1 MTSGLKL
8 REELRQSAAGLSK
21 DQRKQCEVSTLECRM
36 DVNDARDAV
45 LRSHPSIQCRSS
57 ADSNAEM
64 ECVLKDLTTRGEA
77 AVASNFVRKDN
88 WCLRQLLTC
97 AAQASQSAEAQAKQ
111 TRFDER
117 KERVEASPEA
127 VQARAL
133 AAFAEEKN
141 SYLRSVL
148 PPEADGDCADLGRLA
163 QCQKDATALVTD
175 YERDL
180 NREEASYDELAVRRR
195 YESVQRAKAECH
207 EPEFQCLS
215 SRLNNF
221 GGNAETQKLIAQSL
235 VSLKKRELLL
245 LQAGEEAGEPCL
257 TSGVESHQRRIV
269 DDYQRFA
276 REPVL
281 FFQAQ
286 LHKDF
291 RVLYDAQ
298 ISCLQAATRGRGRPN
313 RG

>member
-1 MTSGLKL
+1 
-8 REELRQSAAGLSK
+8 
-21 DQRKQCEVSTLECRM
+21 
-36 DVNDARDAV
+36 
-45 LRSHPSIQCRSS
+45 
-57 ADSNAEM
+57 
-64 ECVLKDLTTRGEA
+64 
-77 AVASNFVRKDN
+77 
-88 WCLRQLLTC
+88 
-97 AAQASQSAEAQAKQ
+97 
-111 TRFDER
+111 
-117 KERVEASPEA
+117 
-127 VQARAL
+127 
-133 AAFAEEKN
+133 
-141 SYLRSVL
+141 
-148 PPEADGDCADLGRLA
+148 LA
-163 QCQKDATALVTD
+163 QCQKDATALVAD

-180 NREEASYDELAVRRR
+180 NREESSYDELAVRRR

-207 EPEFQCLS
+207 EPEFECLS

-291 RVLYDAQ
+291 RGLYDAQ
-298 ISCLQAATRGRGRPN
+298 VSCLQAATRGRGRPN